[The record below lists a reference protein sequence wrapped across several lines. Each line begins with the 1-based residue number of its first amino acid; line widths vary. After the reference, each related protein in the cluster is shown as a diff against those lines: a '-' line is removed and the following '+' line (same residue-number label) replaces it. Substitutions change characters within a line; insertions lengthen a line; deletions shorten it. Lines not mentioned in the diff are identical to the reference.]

1 MLLAIDVGNTNIVF
15 AVFEQEAMVSRW
27 RMTTVRGKT
36 SDEYI
41 VFIIQMLSIAKLDY
55 NQINSVII
63 ATVVPNLLFDLKN
76 LCRDYFNCEPLI
88 VHGNSL
94 NLNIKLTQEKPH
106 EVGADLIANAVAGY
120 KNFGGDI
127 LIVDFGTATTF
138 QVINDMGDYVG
149 VVITPGVDLISNSLS
164 LETAKLPKIFIEKP
178 EQVIGTT
185 TVVAMQSGIYW
196 GYVGLIE
203 KIIDKIEQEY
213 TKKLKTVTTGGMA
226 PLFMSSTTRLEYLEP
241 DLTMYGL
248 MYIYYMNKSK

>member
-15 AVFEQEAMVSRW
+15 AVFDQEEMVGKW
-27 RMTTVRGKT
+27 RMATVRGKT
-36 SDEYI
+36 SDEYM
-41 VFIIQMLSIAKLDY
+41 VFIIQMLSITKLDY

-76 LCRDYFNCEPLI
+76 LCKDYFRCKPLI

-127 LIVDFGTATTF
+127 IIIDFGTATTF
-138 QVINDMGDYVG
+138 QVIDDVGNYVG
-149 VVITPGVDLISNSLS
+149 VVIAPGVELISNSLS
-164 LETAKLPKIFIEKP
+164 LETAKLPKISIETP
-178 EQVIGTT
+178 EKVIGNT

-203 KIIDKIEQEY
+203 KIINKIEQEY
-213 TKKLKTVTTGGMA
+213 TQELKIIATGGMA
-226 PLFMSSTTRLEYLEP
+226 SLFKNSIMKLEYLEP